1 MSDKVLFS
9 TNKYADYEK
18 IMKKE
23 VFLKSKTYNIFENMF
38 MTVDFFK
45 EYAALGFPEFNP
57 NEKEINCLT

>member
-1 MSDKVLFS
+1 
-9 TNKYADYEK
+9 
-18 IMKKE
+18 MKKE
-23 VFLKSKTYNIFENMF
+23 IFLKSKSYNNFENMF